1 MEMENGK
8 GDEEER
14 NGRVGLEASVT
25 RPLIGQALFHT
36 PTFII
41 IIIIFSFFSSFL
53 FLFFTLIP
61 PRSIPPPPHL
71 HPQSSAGLTHRSFP
85 SDQKSRPITLLL
97 QRHSS
102 EGTWGWAFSHDI
114 SWSDLQKCDPLH
126 SAVCY
131 SNLKRL

>member
-71 HPQSSAGLTHRSFP
+71 HPQSSAGLTIALSHQIKNHVP
-85 SDQKSRPITLLL
+85 SPCYCKGTQVRERGGGPSRTTSPGQTSKSVTPSIPPFVTV
-97 QRHSS
+97 
-102 EGTWGWAFSHDI
+102 T
-114 SWSDLQKCDPLH
+114 
-126 SAVCY
+126 
-131 SNLKRL
+131 